1 MALQS
6 SGAISISQIRNEQVN
21 NGGFG
26 STYSLR
32 TLSSNASKSTPDA
45 MSEFYS
51 YTAASNVDVVAYMPS
66 YCGCGNY
73 YTFCATTAVA
83 VNTTLTVTMNWYGD
97 LGGYMQEVFYIYSG
111 ASCGSI
117 SVYSGTRVNCNGEYR
132 NNEYWSVTPTS
143 SGNQN
148 YTTGITYYN
157 DLVPC

>member
-1 MALQS
+1 MALQG
-6 SGAISISQIRNEQVN
+6 SGAISISEIRNEQVN